1 MKRNTYWRNIL
12 IIKTIGRGKTY
23 FIGKNVNI
31 TLLLIPS
38 LFLLPSC
45 KHASEAELR
54 QAADS
59 ANNDSTLWHSL
70 QGFWRVEAIKYDL
83 DTTFFAP
90 EDPNFIEIHGDS
102 IRQFYLV
109 NAPKTPVSVPNRGWF
124 DGGWEG
130 LKGVEN
136 KKLTAIAVSF
146 VELEGVLKW

>member
-1 MKRNTYWRNIL
+1 MKRNTYRRNIL
-12 IIKTIGRGKTY
+12 IIKTIGRKKTY

-31 TLLLIPS
+31 TLLLILS

-45 KHASEAELR
+45 EHVSESELR

-90 EDPNFIEIHGDS
+90 EDPNFIEIHGDTL
-102 IRQFYLV
+102 RQFYLV
-109 NAPKTPVSVPNRGWF
+109 NAR
-124 DGGWEG
+124 
-130 LKGVEN
+130 
-136 KKLTAIAVSF
+136 KLPFQSQIGADLMGFERV
-146 VELEGVLKW
+146 

>member
-45 KHASEAELR
+45 EHVSEAELR
-54 QAADS
+54 QAANS

-83 DTTFFAP
+83 NTTFFAP
-90 EDPNFIEIHGDS
+90 EGPNFIEIHGDT

-109 NAPKTPVSVPNRGWF
+109 NAPKTPVSVPNRG
-124 DGGWEG
+124 
-130 LKGVEN
+130 
-136 KKLTAIAVSF
+136 
-146 VELEGVLKW
+146 

>member
-12 IIKTIGRGKTY
+12 IIKTIGREKTY

-31 TLLLIPS
+31 TLLLILS

-45 KHASEAELR
+45 EHVSESELR
-54 QAADS
+54 QAANS

-83 DTTFFAP
+83 DTTFFDP
-90 EDPNFIEIHGDS
+90 EDPNFIEIHGDT

-109 NAPKTPVSVPNRGWF
+109 NAPKTPISAPNRGWF
-124 DGGWEG
+124 DGVW
-130 LKGVEN
+130 LRQSHFQMCCRLYNMTKSSQKVN
-136 KKLTAIAVSF
+136 K
-146 VELEGVLKW
+146 